1 MKFFPA
7 SYPPVEGLAVG
18 QTALY
23 LFAVT
28 VELLPLKESRT
39 FVVRASS
46 PREARDIT
54 YPLVK
59 HWKLEKQKRLEIEEE
74 TARLTKTDINISDV
88 LTEQFLDH
96 PDEPGMLSVVDVEW
110 TTFAEDQKNDTQ

>member
-1 MKFFPA
+1 MKFFQA

-59 HWKLEKQKRLEIEEE
+59 HWKLEKQKRFGI
-74 TARLTKTDINISDV
+74 TDINISDV

-96 PDEPGMLSVVDVEW
+96 PDEPGMLSVVDIEW
-110 TTFAEDQKNDTQ
+110 TTFAEDQNDTQ

>member
-1 MKFFPA
+1 MRFLPSA
-7 SYPPVEGLAVG
+7 WPPIEGLAVG

-59 HWKLEKQKRLEIEEE
+59 HWKLEKQKRFGI
-74 TARLTKTDINISDV
+74 KDINISDV

-96 PDEPGMLSVVDVEW
+96 PDEPGMLSVIDVEW
-110 TTFAEDQKNDTQ
+110 TTFVEDQKNDTQL